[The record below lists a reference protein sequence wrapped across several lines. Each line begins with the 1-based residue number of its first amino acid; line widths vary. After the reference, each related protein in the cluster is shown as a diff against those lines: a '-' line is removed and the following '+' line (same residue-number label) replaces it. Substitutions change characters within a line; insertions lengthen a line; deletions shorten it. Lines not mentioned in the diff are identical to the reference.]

1 MVIQR
6 CLGGVLAEAASSTA
20 LSVSL
25 SSFAL
30 INPSA
35 HLPHSTPASGTLWP
49 DSSNNTAV
57 ERA

>member
-1 MVIQR
+1 M
-6 CLGGVLAEAASSTA
+6 AEAASSSTA
-20 LSVSL
+20 LSVPL
-25 SSFAL
+25 SSSAL

-49 DSSNNTAV
+49 GSSNNTAV